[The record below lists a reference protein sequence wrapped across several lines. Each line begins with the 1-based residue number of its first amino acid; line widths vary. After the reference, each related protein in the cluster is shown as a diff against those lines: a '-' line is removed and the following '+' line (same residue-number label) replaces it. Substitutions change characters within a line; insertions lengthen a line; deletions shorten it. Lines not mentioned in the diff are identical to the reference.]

1 MAISAEPPV
10 ASMGVDDQAD
20 ALVDILGHL
29 AVILVRLVGDLV
41 ALHADVTHASG
52 GHQVEDAVDHAKA
65 RTQDGH
71 DGEFLAG
78 KLFERGGSDGGLDL
92 DVFHR
97 QVAHG
102 LVAVKKREF
111 AHELAE
117 LVGAG
122 VFVAQDRQLVLDERV
137 IDKRHTGRIVGDG
150 HGLIAP
156 FVAAAK
162 RPC

>member
-1 MAISAEPPV
+1 M
-10 ASMGVDDQAD
+10 
-20 ALVDILGHL
+20 
-29 AVILVRLVGDLV
+29 RLVGDLV
-41 ALHADVTHASG
+41 ALHADVAHASG

-78 KLFERGGSDGGLDL
+78 ELLKRCGGDGGLDF
-92 DVFHR
+92 DVFHG

-102 LVAVKKREF
+102 LVAVKKCEF

-122 VFVAQDRQLVLDERV
+122 VFVAQNRQLMLDERV
-137 IDKRHTGRIVGDG
+137 IDKGHTGRIVGDG

-156 FVAAAK
+156 FVAAG
-162 RPC
+162 RWPC

>member
-1 MAISAEPPV
+1 M
-10 ASMGVDDQAD
+10 
-20 ALVDILGHL
+20 
-29 AVILVRLVGDLV
+29 RLVGDLV
-41 ALHADVTHASG
+41 ALHTDVAHASG
-52 GHQVEDAVDHAKA
+52 GYQVEDAVDHAEA

-111 AHELAE
+111 AHELTE

>member
-1 MAISAEPPV
+1 M
-10 ASMGVDDQAD
+10 
-20 ALVDILGHL
+20 
-29 AVILVRLVGDLV
+29 RLVGDLV
-41 ALHADVTHASG
+41 ALHTDVAHASG
-52 GHQVEDAVDHAKA
+52 GHQFEDAVDHAKA
-65 RTQDGH
+65 RTQDGN
-71 DGEFLAG
+71 DGELFAG
-78 KLFERGGSDGGLDL
+78 ELLKRCGGDGGLDF
-92 DVFHR
+92 DVFHG

-102 LVAVKKREF
+102 LVAVKKCEL
-111 AHELAE
+111 AHKLAE

-137 IDKRHTGRIVGDG
+137 VDKRHTGRVVGDG

>member
-1 MAISAEPPV
+1 MA
-10 ASMGVDDQAD
+10 
-20 ALVDILGHL
+20 
-29 AVILVRLVGDLV
+29 
-41 ALHADVTHASG
+41 HASG
-52 GHQVEDAVDHAKA
+52 GHQVEDTVDHAKA

-111 AHELAE
+111 AHELTE

-122 VFVAQDRQLVLDERV
+122 VFVAQDRQLVLDERM

>member
-1 MAISAEPPV
+1 M
-10 ASMGVDDQAD
+10 
-20 ALVDILGHL
+20 
-29 AVILVRLVGDLV
+29 RLVGNLV
-41 ALHADVTHASG
+41 TLHTDVAHASG
-52 GHQVEDAVDHAKA
+52 WYQVEDAIDHAKA
-65 RTQDGH
+65 CAQDGN
-71 DGEFLAG
+71 DGELLAG
-78 KLFERGGSDGGLDL
+78 KLLKHGGGDGSLDL
-92 DVFHR
+92 DVFHG

-102 LVAVKKREF
+102 LVAVKKCEL

-137 IDKRHTGRIVGDG
+137 IDKRHTGRVVGDG

>member
-1 MAISAEPPV
+1 MRL
-10 ASMGVDDQAD
+10 MGN
-20 ALVDILGHL
+20 
-29 AVILVRLVGDLV
+29 LV
-41 ALHADVTHASG
+41 AFHTDVAYASG
-52 GHQVEDAVDHAKA
+52 GHQVENAVDHAKA

-78 KLFERGGSDGGLDL
+78 ELFERGGSDGGLDF

-122 VFVAQDRQLVLDERV
+122 VFVAQDRQLVLDERM

>member
-1 MAISAEPPV
+1 M
-10 ASMGVDDQAD
+10 
-20 ALVDILGHL
+20 
-29 AVILVRLVGDLV
+29 RLVGNLV
-41 ALHADVTHASG
+41 ALHTDVAHAG
-52 GHQVEDAVDHAKA
+52 RGHQVEDTVDHAKA
-65 RTQDGH
+65 CTKDGN
-71 DGEFLAG
+71 DGELFAG
-78 KLFERGGSDGGLDL
+78 KLLKRGGGDGGLDL
-92 DVFHR
+92 DVFHG

-122 VFVAQDRQLVLDERV
+122 VFIAQDRQLVLNERM

>member
-1 MAISAEPPV
+1 MASFLPASCLNV
-10 ASMGVDDQAD
+10 AVVMGVS
-20 ALVDILGHL
+20 
-29 AVILVRLVGDLV
+29 
-41 ALHADVTHASG
+41 TS
-52 GHQVEDAVDHAKA
+52 
-65 RTQDGH
+65 
-71 DGEFLAG
+71 
-78 KLFERGGSDGGLDL
+78 
-92 DVFHR
+92 R

-122 VFVAQDRQLVLDERV
+122 VFVAQDRQLVLDERM

>member
-1 MAISAEPPV
+1 MA
-10 ASMGVDDQAD
+10 
-20 ALVDILGHL
+20 
-29 AVILVRLVGDLV
+29 
-41 ALHADVTHASG
+41 HASG
-52 GHQVEDAVDHAKA
+52 GHQVENAVDHAKA

-78 KLFERGGSDGGLDL
+78 ELFERGGSDGGLDL

-122 VFVAQDRQLVLDERV
+122 VFVAQNRQLVLDERM

>member
-1 MAISAEPPV
+1 M
-10 ASMGVDDQAD
+10 
-20 ALVDILGHL
+20 
-29 AVILVRLVGDLV
+29 RLVGDLV
-41 ALHADVTHASG
+41 ALHTDVAHASG
-52 GHQVEDAVDHAKA
+52 GYQVEDAIDHAKA
-65 RTQDGH
+65 CTQDGN
-71 DGEFLAG
+71 DGELFAG
-78 KLFERGGSDGGLDL
+78 KLLKRCGGDGGLDL

-137 IDKRHTGRIVGDG
+137 VDKRHTRRIVGDG

>member
-1 MAISAEPPV
+1 M
-10 ASMGVDDQAD
+10 
-20 ALVDILGHL
+20 
-29 AVILVRLVGDLV
+29 GDLV
-41 ALHADVTHASG
+41 ALHTDVAHASG

-78 KLFERGGSDGGLDL
+78 ELLKRCGGDRGLDF
-92 DVFHR
+92 DVFHG

-156 FVAAAK
+156 FVAAG
-162 RPC
+162 RWPC

>member
-1 MAISAEPPV
+1 M
-10 ASMGVDDQAD
+10 
-20 ALVDILGHL
+20 
-29 AVILVRLVGDLV
+29 
-41 ALHADVTHASG
+41 THASG
-52 GHQVEDAVDHAKA
+52 GHQVENAVDHAKTGA
-65 RTQDGH
+65 QDRY
-71 DGEFLAG
+71 DSELFAG
-78 KLFERGGSDGGLDL
+78 KLLKRGSGDGGLDF
-92 DVFHR
+92 DVFHG

-102 LVAVKKREF
+102 LVAVKERKL

-122 VFVAQDRQLVLDERV
+122 RLIAQDRQLVLDERMV
-137 IDKRHTGRIVGDG
+137 DKRHARRIVGNG

>member
-1 MAISAEPPV
+1 MA
-10 ASMGVDDQAD
+10 
-20 ALVDILGHL
+20 
-29 AVILVRLVGDLV
+29 
-41 ALHADVTHASG
+41 HASG

-78 KLFERGGSDGGLDL
+78 ELFERGSSDGGLDF
-92 DVFHR
+92 DVFHG

-102 LVAVKKREF
+102 LVAVKKCEF

-122 VFVAQDRQLVLDERV
+122 VFVAQNRQLMLDERV

-156 FVAAAK
+156 FVAAG
-162 RPC
+162 RWPC

>member
-1 MAISAEPPV
+1 M
-10 ASMGVDDQAD
+10 
-20 ALVDILGHL
+20 
-29 AVILVRLVGDLV
+29 RLVGDLV
-41 ALHADVTHASG
+41 AFHADVAHAG
-52 GHQVEDAVDHAKA
+52 RGHQVEDAADHAKT
-65 RTQDGH
+65 RTQNGN
-71 DGEFLAG
+71 DGELLAG
-78 KLFERGGSDGGLDL
+78 KLLKRGGGDGGLDF
-92 DVFHR
+92 DVFHG

-102 LVAVKKREF
+102 LVAVKERKL

-122 VFVAQDRQLVLDERV
+122 VFIAQDRQLVLNERV
-137 IDKRHTGRIVGDG
+137 IDKRHTGRIIGDG

>member
-1 MAISAEPPV
+1 M
-10 ASMGVDDQAD
+10 
-20 ALVDILGHL
+20 
-29 AVILVRLVGDLV
+29 RLVGNLV
-41 ALHADVTHASG
+41 ALHADVAHASG

-71 DGEFLAG
+71 DGELFAG
-78 KLFERGGSDGGLDL
+78 KLLKRCGGDGGLDF
-92 DVFHR
+92 DVFHG

-102 LVAVKKREF
+102 LVAVKKCEL

-156 FVAAAK
+156 FVAAG
-162 RPC
+162 RWPC

>member
-1 MAISAEPPV
+1 MASFLPASCLNV
-10 ASMGVDDQAD
+10 AVVM
-20 ALVDILGHL
+20 
-29 AVILVRLVGDLV
+29 
-41 ALHADVTHASG
+41 
-52 GHQVEDAVDHAKA
+52 
-65 RTQDGH
+65 
-71 DGEFLAG
+71 
-78 KLFERGGSDGGLDL
+78 GGLDL
-92 DVFHR
+92 DVFHG

-102 LVAVKKREF
+102 LVAVKKCEF
-111 AHELAE
+111 AHELTE

-137 IDKRHTGRIVGDG
+137 VDKRHTGRIVGDG

>member
-1 MAISAEPPV
+1 M
-10 ASMGVDDQAD
+10 
-20 ALVDILGHL
+20 
-29 AVILVRLVGDLV
+29 RLVGDLV
-41 ALHADVTHASG
+41 ALHADVAHASG

-78 KLFERGGSDGGLDL
+78 ELLKRCGGDRGLDF
-92 DVFHR
+92 DVFHG

-117 LVGAG
+117 LVGTG

-156 FVAAAK
+156 FVAAG
-162 RPC
+162 RWPC

>member
-1 MAISAEPPV
+1 M
-10 ASMGVDDQAD
+10 
-20 ALVDILGHL
+20 
-29 AVILVRLVGDLV
+29 RLVGDLV
-41 ALHADVTHASG
+41 ALHADVAHASG
-52 GHQVEDAVDHAKA
+52 GHQVEDTVDHAKA

-111 AHELAE
+111 AHELTE

>member
-1 MAISAEPPV
+1 M
-10 ASMGVDDQAD
+10 
-20 ALVDILGHL
+20 
-29 AVILVRLVGDLV
+29 RLVGNLV
-41 ALHADVTHASG
+41 TLHTDVAHASG
-52 GHQVEDAVDHAKA
+52 GHQVEDAVDHAEA

-78 KLFERGGSDGGLDL
+78 KLFERGGGDGGLDL
-92 DVFHR
+92 DVFHG

-102 LVAVKKREF
+102 LVAVKERKL

-122 VFVAQDRQLVLDERV
+122 ALVAQDRQLVLDERMV
-137 IDKRHTGRIVGDG
+137 DKRHAGRIVGDG

-156 FVAAAK
+156 FVAAG
-162 RPC
+162 RWPC

>member
-1 MAISAEPPV
+1 M
-10 ASMGVDDQAD
+10 
-20 ALVDILGHL
+20 
-29 AVILVRLVGDLV
+29 RLVGDLV
-41 ALHADVTHASG
+41 ALHADVAHASG
-52 GHQVEDAVDHAKA
+52 GHQVEDTVDHAKA

-111 AHELAE
+111 AHELTE

-137 IDKRHTGRIVGDG
+137 IDKGHTGRIVGDG
-150 HGLIAP
+150 HGLMPLSLRPEDGLADKAHGDV
-156 FVAAAK
+156 VAARRALV
-162 RPC
+162 